1 MRTDRDDPS
10 KTANEDRSD
19 IDRRR
24 ITFASDGPALVAGP
38 VELVRPDGT
47 VVCSDRFLVAV
58 CMCRRSKNFPF
69 CDTSHRKRS
78 RRTD

>member
-1 MRTDRDDPS
+1 MRADRDDQS
-10 KTANEDRSD
+10 EAANGDGSD
-19 IDRRR
+19 IDVRR
-24 ITFASDGPALVAGP
+24 ITFASDGPALVEGP

-47 VVCSDRFLVAV
+47 VVRSDRFLVAV
-58 CMCRRSKNFPF
+58 CLCRRSKNFPF